1 MTTKYIKICVDMLGA
16 IELRDVKLDDGQYLF
31 GENGI
36 EMTYCPFCGKELV
49 DWISVARG
57 ESEPDVHFHVNEI

>member
-1 MTTKYIKICVDMLGA
+1 MTAKYIELCVDMLGA

-36 EMTYCPFCGKELV
+36 EMSYCPFCGKELV
-49 DWISVARG
+49 NWESVAMG
-57 ESEPDVHFHVNEI
+57 DLEPDAYLDVDKT